1 MKFNT
6 KILSTDNVLLK
17 NIGSIDP
24 LKIDDYIAAGGY
36 EALKKA
42 VKMDRKEII
51 DVVSDSGL
59 RGRGGANFPTGR
71 KWLFTYNTQADQKY
85 LVINADEGEPGT
97 IKDRV
102 LMEGDPHQIIEGMVI
117 AAYAIGATKGFI
129 YIRGEY
135 SDSIKTMNAAIKQA
149 EEKGMLGKN
158 ILNSGFDFEMSV
170 AMGGGAYVCGE
181 ETALI
186 DSMEGKRGE
195 PRLKPPYPPVEGLFG
210 KPTIVNNVETI
221 VNVPHIIAKGGE
233 WFRSLG
239 ASCSPGTKLFML
251 SGDVNEPGIVET
263 PVDLSFEEVINK
275 FGKGVTGGKVKFAQ
289 IGGSSGNIFTPEMLK
304 KVWTYERC
312 CEFKVSY
319 GTGSIFVC
327 NEERGI
333 VDHLLTVAEFFEHES
348 CGKCTPCREG
358 THRVR
363 EIMEKFAY
371 GEGTVSDLELL
382 NELCHVMK
390 RSPICGLGQ
399 ACVNPVLDAIEHYKN
414 EILAN

>member
-1 MKFNT
+1 MKYNT

-17 NIGSIDP
+17 NVGVIDP
-24 LKIDDYIAAGGY
+24 LKIDEYVAKGGY

-42 VKMDRKEII
+42 LKMDRKEII
-51 DVVSDSGL
+51 DTVSDSGL

-71 KWLFTYNTQADQKY
+71 KWMFTYNAKADQKY
-85 LVINADEGEPGT
+85 LIVNADEGEPGT
-97 IKDRV
+97 IKDRI
-102 LMEGDPHQIIEGMVI
+102 LMEGDPQQLIEGMII
-117 AAYAIGATKGFI
+117 AAYAIGASKGFI
-129 YIRGEY
+129 YVRGEY
-135 SDSIKTMNAAIKQA
+135 RDSIKTLRKAIAQA
-149 EEKGMLGKN
+149 EEKGYLGKN
-158 ILNSGFDFEMSV
+158 ILKSDFSFELSV
-170 AMGGGAYVCGE
+170 AEGGGAYICGE

-186 DSMEGKRGE
+186 DSIEGKRGE
-195 PRLKPPYPPVEGLFG
+195 PRLKPPYPPVEGLFK

-221 VNVPHIIAKGGE
+221 ANVPHIITKGSE
-233 WFRSLG
+233 WFRKIG
-239 ASCSPGTKLFML
+239 AACSPGTKLFML

-263 PVDLSFEEVINK
+263 PLNISFTEVIEK
-275 FGKGVTGGKVKFAQ
+275 FGKGAKDGEVKFAQ
-289 IGGSSGNIFTPEMLK
+289 IGGSSGNIFTPEMLN

-327 NEERGI
+327 NDSRNI
-333 VDHLLTVAEFFEHES
+333 VEHLLTVAEFFEHES

-363 EIMEKFAY
+363 EILEKFAF

-382 NELCHVMK
+382 KELCLVMK
-390 RSPICGLGQ
+390 KSPICGLGQ
-399 ACVNPVLDAIEHYKN
+399 ACINPVLDAIEHYKS

>member
-1 MKFNT
+1 MKYNA

-17 NIGSIDP
+17 NIGNIDP
-24 LKIDDYIAAGGY
+24 LKIEEYVTSGGY
-36 EALKKA
+36 EALKKT
-42 VKMDRKEII
+42 VSMDRKEVI

-71 KWLFTYNTQADQKY
+71 KWLFTYNAQADQKY
-85 LVINADEGEPGT
+85 IICNADEGEPGT
-97 IKDRV
+97 VKDRI
-102 LMEGDPHQIIEGMVI
+102 LMEGDPHQLIEGITI

-135 SDSIKTMNAAIKQA
+135 RDSINTVNAAIKQA

-158 ILNSGFDFEMSV
+158 ILGSGFDFELSV
-170 AMGGGAYVCGE
+170 AMGGGAYICGE

-210 KPTIVNNVETI
+210 KPTIVNNVETLS
-221 VNVPHIIAKGGE
+221 NVPHIIVKGSE
-233 WFRSLG
+233 WYRNIG

-251 SGDVNEPGIVET
+251 CGDVNEPGILET
-263 PVDLSFEEVINK
+263 PIDLSFAEIIK
-275 FGKGVTGGKVKFAQ
+275 KYGKGTSGGEVKFAQ
-289 IGGSSGNIFTPEMLK
+289 IGGSSGNIFTPEMLE

-312 CEFKVSY
+312 CEFNVSY

-327 NEERGI
+327 NDRRSV

-358 THRVR
+358 THRIK
-363 EIMEKFAY
+363 EIVEEFAF

-382 NELCHVMK
+382 KELCLVMK

-399 ACVNPVLDAIEHYKN
+399 ACVNPVLDAIEYFKG